1 MQHAKKGNEVSPVCQ
16 IILSTLARHRLLA
29 LGILLSICGA
39 ILTALVPP
47 LVLARIIDTLTLG
60 TLPPLFL
67 VLFYFIM
74 LALTGLLESAREG
87 LLTVCGQKITHA
99 LRSRLMGKFVRLSAE
114 DLNRQEPGAVVSRF
128 VGDVDTVENLFTSGI
143 ISMFADACKII
154 SILVVVWFQTKGLAL
169 IFLLLLPLLF
179 LFTRHVQKNMLAAQ
193 IENRRA
199 VSRASAH
206 VPETLHNIRTIH
218 TLGREDTYKNITA
231 NDTVLSFLK
240 KHAKQG
246 LLHQELLTLLGSFLF
261 SGDDINKDIKVLSG
275 GEMARLSL
283 LSAIT
288 QCADVLILDEP
299 TNHLDF
305 ETVEALANSL
315 KDYKGTI
322 FFTSHDRTFTSLLAD
337 TIIEIKDKKISLYS
351 GDYEAYVYKAKLE
364 ALKEEEEEIKFQ
376 NNNKNIISENKNSYE
391 DRKKI
396 RNRLSKCEN
405 LLKEYEKQ
413 INDYKNEEKEILN
426 FFEISTNYDEEKSK
440 RLLEIKKLIEKTEND
455 WLIINEEI
463 DDIKKLL

>member
-29 LGILLSICGA
+29 LGILLSVCGA

-74 LALTGLLESAREG
+74 LTLTGLLESAREG

-206 VPETLHNIRTIH
+206 VPETLHNIRTIQ
-218 TLGREDTYKNITA
+218 TLGKERYMEQQYDRYI
-231 NDTVLSFLK
+231 
-240 KHAKQG
+240 
-246 LLHQELLTLLGSFLF
+246 
-261 SGDDINKDIKVLSG
+261 GDSYRAMERTNFYD
-275 GEMARLSL
+275 
-283 LSAIT
+283 AIYSPPL
-288 QCADVLILDEP
+288 CCCP
-299 TNHLDF
+299 PP
-305 ETVEALANSL
+305 EAP
-315 KDYKGTI
+315 G
-322 FFTSHDRTFTSLLAD
+322 F
-337 TIIEIKDKKISLYS
+337 
-351 GDYEAYVYKAKLE
+351 
-364 ALKEEEEEIKFQ
+364 
-376 NNNKNIISENKNSYE
+376 
-391 DRKKI
+391 
-396 RNRLSKCEN
+396 
-405 LLKEYEKQ
+405 
-413 INDYKNEEKEILN
+413 
-426 FFEISTNYDEEKSK
+426 
-440 RLLEIKKLIEKTEND
+440 
-455 WLIINEEI
+455 
-463 DDIKKLL
+463 